1 MYIKLPKNKNVA
13 KMESTTIKRVFII
26 TNLFLQNRIEQTRKL
41 RMQLDLFKNACIT
54 IQLISESTIANII

>member
-1 MYIKLPKNKNVA
+1 MYIKLPKNKNIA

-41 RMQLDLFKNACIT
+41 RMQLELFKNAYIT

>member
-1 MYIKLPKNKNVA
+1 MYIKLPKNKNIS

-41 RMQLDLFKNACIT
+41 RMQLDLFKNAYIT
-54 IQLISESTIANII
+54 IQLTSESTIANII

>member
-1 MYIKLPKNKNVA
+1 MYIKLPKNKNIA

-41 RMQLDLFKNACIT
+41 RMQLDLFKNAYIT
-54 IQLISESTIANII
+54 IQLTSESTIANII

>member
-1 MYIKLPKNKNVA
+1 MYIKLPKDKNIA

-41 RMQLDLFKNACIT
+41 RMQLELFKNAYIT

>member
-1 MYIKLPKNKNVA
+1 MYIKLPKNKSIA

-41 RMQLDLFKNACIT
+41 RMQLDLFKNAYIT
-54 IQLISESTIANII
+54 IQLTSESTIANII

>member
-1 MYIKLPKNKNVA
+1 MYIKLPKNKNIA

-41 RMQLDLFKNACIT
+41 RMQLELFKNAYIT
-54 IQLISESTIANII
+54 IQLTSESTIANII